1 MYYMDNYSFHSR
13 YVKKYSWHTFRF
25 CNISRRNTSYNI
37 HVRPR
42 QTPYSLHTK
51 HHKQKDNMTRK
62 EEITEQ
68 IRSLTRELDGIEKV
82 WPQDGDVYWF
92 VTDSGGIEW
101 LRFVVDNVDKY
112 KLARNLCF
120 NTKEEATTYRDNDNL
135 YVEIR
140 QALKDANGDWVADW
154 SDGEQ
159 RKYEIENYYYLDDDI
174 DIDYYT
180 TTQSNKYVAESGD
193 TLYNLVNKY
202 GKLPVCRAFGVI
214 D

>member
-1 MYYMDNYSFHSR
+1 
-13 YVKKYSWHTFRF
+13 
-25 CNISRRNTSYNI
+25 
-37 HVRPR
+37 
-42 QTPYSLHTK
+42 
-51 HHKQKDNMTRK
+51 MTRK
-62 EEITEQ
+62 EDITEQ

-82 WPQDGDVYWF
+82 WPQKGDIYWF

-120 NTKEEATTYRDNDNL
+120 KTKEEATTYRDNDNL

-140 QALKDANGDWVADW
+140 QALKDANGDWVADYKDLGQAKYFVKWYRSYDGHSQIDW
-154 SDGEQ
+154 SNGQ
-159 RKYEIENYYYLDDDI
+159 IN
-174 DIDYYT
+174 
-180 TTQSNKYVAESGD
+180 SKYVAKSRDIIIEMF
-193 TLYNLVNKY
+193 NKY